1 MRNIG
6 ICKKFYFNVKKYERT
21 MIMLSFVKDEF
32 DENTEDI
39 LKSINKM
46 IEKNK
51 EENKKKQKENEE
63 NE

>member
-1 MRNIG
+1 
-6 ICKKFYFNVKKYERT
+6 
-21 MIMLSFVKDEF
+21 MLSFVKDEF
-32 DENTEDI
+32 DENSEDI

-46 IEKNK
+46 L